1 MVAMSDKN
9 PFTNPGRRKD
19 GEMNQSNL
27 IQRLEAPWF
36 RTLPDG
42 SRADNPFNFGGG
54 LKNGGLSEDAMKLLR
69 DIFSFDY
76 MGAAEF
82 EFGAVPEALQLIAQK
97 SGKGELVAF
106 SILPKDKDVGPI
118 YAKRGENDKPPLAFD
133 TIYVICGNGDEAE
146 VERRIRLAAKGKEGY
161 YRKPGDL
168 SLKEPTRL
176 ASVLRGEEFAK
187 TRGWLELDNGFF
199 FFVDK
204 DMYEKTA
211 KLFGVTT

>member
-27 IQRLEAPWF
+27 IQRLEEPWF

-42 SRADNPFNFGGG
+42 TRVDNPFNFGGG
-54 LKNGGLSEDAMKLLR
+54 LKNGGLTEDAMKLLR

-82 EFGAVPEALQLIAQK
+82 EFGAVPEALQLIAQRVDK
-97 SGKGELVAF
+97 EQVIAF
-106 SILPKDKDVGPI
+106 SFPVEDKDVAPHWKKG
-118 YAKRGENDKPPLAFD
+118 NTPLMFEA
-133 TIYVICGNGDEAE
+133 IYVICSKGDEAE
-146 VERRIRLAAKGKEGY
+146 VERRIRLAAKGQEGY
-161 YRKPGDL
+161 YRKPGQL

-204 DMYEKTA
+204 NMWEQTA
-211 KLFGVTT
+211 KLFGVAT